1 MFTLKRTT
9 SDNADFICLVQLL
22 DAYLSVVDGDEHA
35 FYAQY
40 NKTDSLKHV
49 VVCYAENKAV
59 GCGAIREYTTDAVEI
74 KRMFVLPESRGK
86 GIAGAVLRELE
97 TWAAELHFTT
107 AILETNKKQTD
118 AIHLY
123 YKSGYSLI
131 PNYGQYENIE
141 DSVCMQ
147 KVILPTT

>member
-1 MFTLKRTT
+1 MFSLKRTT
-9 SDNADFICLVQLL
+9 SDNADFIGLVQLL
-22 DAYLSVVDGDEHA
+22 DAYLSVVDGDDHA

-49 VVCYAENKAV
+49 VVCYAENMAV
-59 GCGAIREYTTDAVEI
+59 GCGALREYTTDTVEI

-123 YKSGYSLI
+123 EKSGYIRI
-131 PNYGQYENIE
+131 PNYGQYAQIEN
-141 DSVCMQ
+141 SVCMS
-147 KVILPTT
+147 KTIVS

>member
-1 MFTLKRTT
+1 MFSLKRTT
-9 SDNADFICLVQLL
+9 SDNADFIGLVQLL
-22 DAYLSVVDGDEHA
+22 DAYLSVVDGDDHA

-49 VVCYAENKAV
+49 VVCYAENMAV
-59 GCGAIREYTTDAVEI
+59 GCGALREYTTDTVEI

-123 YKSGYSLI
+123 EKSGYISI
-131 PNYGQYENIE
+131 PNYGQYAQIEN
-141 DSVCMQ
+141 SVCMS
-147 KVILPTT
+147 KTIVS